1 MVDEKPADSARLWRV
16 LGALVVLAVGTLL
29 FVNWWFSSPEESS
42 PSTTVSDES
51 ESTTAGETTD
61 HLGVIVDNAPAARPL
76 VGIGDAPILVE
87 YPVEGGITRFVAVV
101 SGGSGGLVGPVRS
114 LRPVIADI
122 VPALSSAVVSSGG
135 QPFVA
140 QEVAAAGITSVTPD
154 IGFGFVSLGRTA
166 PHDTFIDLDQLAEIF
181 AAESGP
187 SGLPAGQIPASET
200 VATEVT
206 LPFAGVGFV
215 YEEGT
220 GYARQQDG
228 SPFVVLDRQGSAEAA
243 LAHDTLVVL
252 FAAERS
258 AGYSD
263 SNGTPVST
271 FDVIG
276 GGDLMVFTGGTVV
289 TGTWS
294 RSALEDD
301 YVFRDGD
308 GGSFGLPEGRVY
320 LAIVPRGAQVTTG

>member
-1 MVDEKPADSARLWRV
+1 MWRV
-16 LGALVVLAVGTLL
+16 LGALVVLAAVTLL
-29 FVNWWFSSPEESS
+29 FVNWWFSAPEESS
-42 PSTTVSDES
+42 PETAVSDES
-51 ESTTAGETTD
+51 ETTMAGETTD

-76 VGIGDAPILVE
+76 VGIGDSPILVE

-114 LRPVIADI
+114 LRPINADI
-122 VPALSSAVVSSGG
+122 VPALSSAVVSTGG

-140 QEVAAAGITSVTPD
+140 QEVTAAGITSVTPD
-154 IGFGFVSLGRTA
+154 IGFGFVSLGRAA
-166 PHDTFIDLDQLAEIF
+166 PHDNFIDLDQLAELF
-181 AAESGP
+181 VAESGP
-187 SGLPAGQIPASET
+187 SGLPMGQIPSSEAAA
-200 VATEVT
+200 VEVT

-220 GYARQQDG
+220 GYVRQQDG
-228 SPFVVLDRQGSAEAA
+228 SPFVVLDRQGGAEAP

-263 SNGTPVST
+263 SNGAPVST

-276 GGDLMVFTGGTVV
+276 GGDLMVFREGTVV
-289 TGTWS
+289 TGSWS

-308 GGSFGLPEGRVY
+308 GVSFGLPEGRVY
-320 LAIVPRGAQVTTG
+320 LAIVPRSAEVATS